1 MAFIFSI
8 YDLIKTIVC
17 AYEPN
22 AVENF
27 AEFDAIINMLF

>member
-1 MAFIFSI
+1 MAFIYNI

-17 AYEPN
+17 TYEPN

-27 AEFDAIINMLF
+27 AEFDAIINALF